1 MFKVKGQGHWKFA
14 KVCFRIKANVQ
25 GQGQGHLKFALK
37 SKLMF
42 KVKVKVYLKFALE
55 SKLMFKVKVKVKVI

>member
-1 MFKVKGQGHWKFA
+1 MSRSRSFKVCFKIKDNVQGEGQGHIKFA
-14 KVCFRIKANVQ
+14 LKSKLMFK

-42 KVKVKVYLKFALE
+42 KVKVKV
-55 SKLMFKVKVKVKVI
+55 I